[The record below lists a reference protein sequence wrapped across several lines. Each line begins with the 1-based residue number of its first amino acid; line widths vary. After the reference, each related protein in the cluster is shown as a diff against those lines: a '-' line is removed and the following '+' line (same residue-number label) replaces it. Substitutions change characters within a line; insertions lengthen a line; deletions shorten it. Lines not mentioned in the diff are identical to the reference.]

1 MKLINIVKNLQAAGV
16 DIKYRVRKDGGI
28 LVTEVDGMKFTA
40 ASGNAFIRSM
50 TGETLSEAQIKQRQ
64 QIKPPKRISPA
75 RRKKAPLP
83 DDIEKQIKKLQ
94 RLYAK
99 DKTKGKP
106 TIRQTRKI
114 VEKYG
119 VDEAKRLL
127 QQSEYYVKG
136 IAYTENI
143 EAVIQRLGQAANL
156 VAASGEDASPLYT
169 LIEMTKDERDNHRE
183 DFTEE
188 KLSYLLDAIYSFE
201 AEWNM
206 YQSGVDTEFSDA
218 DQIIQEFYANF
229 STTLRARYS
238 TRKANYRKGK

>member
-1 MKLINIVKNLQAAGV
+1 MKLITIVKNLQNAGV
-16 DIKYRVRKDGGI
+16 NITYRVRKDGGI
-28 LVTEVDGMKFTA
+28 LVTEVDGMRFTGA
-40 ASGNAFIRSM
+40 QGNAFIRSL

-64 QIKPPKRISPA
+64 QIKPPKRVAPA
-75 RRKKAPLP
+75 KRKKAELP
-83 DDIEKQIKKLQ
+83 DDITKQIKKLQ
-94 RLYAK
+94 RLYSK

-127 QQSEYYVKG
+127 QQSEYYIRG

-143 EAVIQRLGQAANL
+143 EAVIQRLAQVANI
-156 VAASGEDASPLYT
+156 VTASGADANSIYQ

-188 KLSYLLDAIYSFE
+188 KLKYLLDEIYNFE
-201 AEWNM
+201 ASWNM
-206 YQSGVDTEFSDA
+206 YQSGVSEEFSDE
-218 DQIIQEFYANF
+218 DQIIQEFYSNF

-238 TRKANYRKGK
+238 RKRK